1 MTIITFDDNNKKFW
15 FFPSTSSWSLKF
27 KQGKISHE
35 LQIMLADSYVLDFY
49 IFVFFHFNTFKQL
62 CSILKSLFWE
72 KQKGVEAAESSKNSI
87 T

>member
-1 MTIITFDDNNKKFW
+1 
-15 FFPSTSSWSLKF
+15 
-27 KQGKISHE
+27 
-35 LQIMLADSYVLDFY
+35 MLADNYVLDFY

-87 T
+87 TQENAEENEETEDNTGADDEKNGKR